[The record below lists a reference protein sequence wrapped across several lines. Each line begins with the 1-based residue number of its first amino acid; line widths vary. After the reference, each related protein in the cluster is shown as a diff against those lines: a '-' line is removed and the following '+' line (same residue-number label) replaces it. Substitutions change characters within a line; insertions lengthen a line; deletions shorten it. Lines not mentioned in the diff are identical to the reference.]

1 MYRRRRRRYW
11 RKRRYFGRV
20 GAVSK
25 FSAPA
30 AMNKLSNLQALP
42 AHSEQEFVESWLEIN
57 RCSKTL
63 YKAYRNKLAKPIT
76 LKTMAKWYNHAWDD
90 KDKRTVRNEIKNN
103 KFELQMIRYACMSP
117 NFQKN
122 LHGLVS
128 QDDAAKYCLGAMCS
142 AKSKGTALMILMAF
156 SKLQWNVN
164 GNIVPLTLNDIAQ
177 VGTNAANE
185 VKDAYAGAVP
195 MITP

>member
-30 AMNKLSNLQALP
+30 AMNKLSNLQQLNGAT
-42 AHSEQEFVESWLEIN
+42 EQDFTETWLELN

-63 YKAYRNKLAKPIT
+63 YKAYRNKLAKPMT
-76 LKTMAKWYNHAWDD
+76 LKTLAKWINNGWAN
-90 KDKRTVRNEIKNN
+90 KDKRNILNEIKNN
-103 KFELQMIRYACMSP
+103 KFQLQMIRYASVQVG
-117 NFQKN
+117 FQSM

-128 QDDAAKYCLGAMCS
+128 HDDAAKYCLAAMCS
-142 AKSKGTALMILMAF
+142 CKSKGMALQILLAF
-156 SKLQWNVN
+156 LKLQWTVN
-164 GNIVPLTLNDIAQ
+164 GQQVGLTLNDI
-177 VGTNAANE
+177 E
-185 VKDAYAGAVP
+185 VTASQAVQELTTAYAAAVP